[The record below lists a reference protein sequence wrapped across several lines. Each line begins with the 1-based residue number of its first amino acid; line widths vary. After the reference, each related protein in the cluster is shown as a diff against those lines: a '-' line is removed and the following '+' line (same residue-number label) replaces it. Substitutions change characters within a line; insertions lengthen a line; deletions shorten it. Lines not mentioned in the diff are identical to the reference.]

1 MAKNDFIPDK
11 SDQHEELALTE
22 PEEAELA
29 ESLRERLGLTEDEWS
44 TFIYDPNEFS
54 RDEQKEI
61 CKRIAKNIRVPED
74 HFRFGLGAGLEK
86 SKRLS
91 KKELQF
97 LASKW
102 GAE

>member
-1 MAKNDFIPDK
+1 MAKNNFLPDEPVHQGE
-11 SDQHEELALTE
+11 SALTE
-22 PEEAELA
+22 EEEEEIA
-29 ESLRERLGLTEDEWS
+29 ESLRDRLGLTEDEWS

-54 RDEQKEI
+54 REQQKEI
-61 CKRIAKNIRVPED
+61 CNRIAKNIRVPET
-74 HFRFGLGAGLEK
+74 HFKFGLGAGLEK

-91 KKELQF
+91 NKELRF